1 MAAVTMS
8 TPARQPFAS
17 LDASRLRALAKSRM
31 NIRNQQNGEFQFSLT
46 STKAINLTRVGA
58 MITGKRKPLG
68 DIDSENIDPTLNLS
82 SKRKRGSDEDDDLS
96 SKKTS
101 TAASSKP
108 LKTSRFALKTIETS
122 PSVPRISSTPQPST
136 PKSAPSLKPAG
147 RSPQSLKSIC
157 KPFARR
163 SNITKGTRPEPTSR
177 KSVSRPFSI
186 TTALSNGKSQ
196 KITAPSTPSTKTPAP
211 ASWSFDIYVDSEEEE
226 MTNLM
231 EHSTGVL
238 DISDS
243 EAKQETTSGRG
254 KENVPP
260 ADLGIEL
267 APAAPQ
273 QESPAAAARKSFMM
287 EESRAPLG
295 ELNAADYYG
304 ADCHAFSYAVVWDE
318 EEETDVESVP
328 APVQTRKS
336 ASRGSTKPARSTKLS
351 SVSSLSSLEP
361 TAPKEESAK
370 NERSGA
376 VIEIYESATAAE
388 EDSA

>member
-1 MAAVTMS
+1 MS

-17 LDASRLRALAKSRM
+17 LDAPRLRALAKSRM
-31 NIRNQQNGEFQFSLT
+31 NIRNQQNGESQFSLA
-46 STKAINLTRVGA
+46 STKTINLTRVGA
-58 MITGKRKPLG
+58 IIITGKRKPLG
-68 DIDSENIDPTLNLS
+68 DIDTENIDPTLNLS

-101 TAASSKP
+101 ISTAPSKP

-122 PSVPRISSTPQPST
+122 PAPRISSTPQPST

-186 TTALSNGKSQ
+186 ATALSNGKSQ
-196 KITAPSTPSTKTPAP
+196 KTIAPSTPFTKTPVP

-231 EHSTGVL
+231 QHSTGVL

-243 EAKQETTSGRG
+243 EAKQETSSGRG

-260 ADLGIEL
+260 AELGIEL

-273 QESPAAAARKSFMM
+273 QESPAAATRKSVMM

-318 EEETDVESVP
+318 EEETDVENVP
-328 APVQTRKS
+328 VPVQMRKLS

-351 SVSSLSSLEP
+351 SVSSISSIEP
-361 TAPKEESAK
+361 TASKDESAK
-370 NERSGA
+370 SEPSEAG
-376 VIEIYESATAAE
+376 IEIYESESAAE
-388 EDSA
+388 EESA